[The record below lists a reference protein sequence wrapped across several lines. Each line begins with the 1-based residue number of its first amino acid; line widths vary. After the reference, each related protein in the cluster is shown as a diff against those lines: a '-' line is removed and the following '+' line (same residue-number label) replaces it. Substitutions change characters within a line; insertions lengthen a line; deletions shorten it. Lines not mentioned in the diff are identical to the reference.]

1 MRFKKVIIG
10 AIDCFAEYK
19 LALFKALL
27 IPMLILIAL
36 DTIVTMEIAASYAA
50 IISIV
55 ALLVHVVITILTHQ
69 IILLGPDS
77 IPEWGFKEWTMRAT
91 CFTLYSIVYLVPVFF
106 ASVPHIGW
114 IIAVGGVWC
123 YIVGRLSLVFPAIAI
138 DDDVSFKQ
146 SWNLT
151 KKYKL
156 LMFLVVVI
164 APALV
169 GLSASLIGEV
179 PFGAMP
185 YRYVFA
191 SIYKSFGIIFIVI
204 LLSVTYRLIKQEVCE
219 S

>member
-36 DTIVTMEIAASYAA
+36 DTIVTMEIAAGYAA
-50 IISIV
+50 IISIL
-55 ALLVHVVITILTHQ
+55 AILVHVVMTILTHR

-77 IPEWGFKEWTMRAT
+77 IPEWGFKKWTMRAT
-91 CFTLYSIVYLVPVFF
+91 CFTLYSIVYIVPVFF
-106 ASVPHIGW
+106 ASVPYIG
-114 IIAVGGVWC
+114 IIAVGVWC
-123 YIVGRLSLVFPAIAI
+123 YIAGRLSLVFPAIAI

-151 KKYKL
+151 KKYNL

-164 APALV
+164 APALL
-169 GLSASLIGEV
+169 GLSASLIGKV

-185 YRYVFA
+185 YTYVFA
-191 SIYKSFGIIFIVI
+191 SIYTSFGIIFIVI
-204 LLSVTYRLIKQEVCE
+204 LLSVTYRLIKQEACE

>member
-36 DTIVTMEIAASYAA
+36 DTIVTMEIAAGYAA
-50 IISIV
+50 IISIL
-55 ALLVHVVITILTHQ
+55 ALLLHVVITILTHR

-77 IPEWGFKEWTMRAT
+77 IAEWGFKEWTMRAT
-91 CFTLYSIVYLVPVFF
+91 CFTLYLIVYLVPVFF
-106 ASVPHIGW
+106 TLVPYIGW
-114 IIAVGGVWC
+114 IIVVGGWC
-123 YIVGRLSLVFPAIAI
+123 YIASRLSLVFPAIAI

-169 GLSASLIGEV
+169 GLSASLIGEM

-185 YRYVFA
+185 YTYVFA
-191 SIYKSFGIIFIVI
+191 SIYTSLGVIFIVI
-204 LLSVTYRLIKQEVCE
+204 LLSVTYRLIKQEVYE